1 MKSVLKFLPAAT
13 GQSWTVLIIARIF
26 MSSIYLPRMSKVIQ
40 CPIQNLYVK
49 GKKKKLS

>member
-26 MSSIYLPRMSKVIQ
+26 MSSIYLPRMSKVIHPKLT
-40 CPIQNLYVK
+40 CK
-49 GKKKKLS
+49 GKKEKTFLG